1 MRLTTRG
8 RIVVGTL
15 IGAAAYAVLTLLLVL
30 ATGAPMVYGAA
41 DNVATVLIGGGLFL
55 AVYELGVKRD
65 WWDK

>member
-15 IGAAAYAVLTLLLVL
+15 IGAVAYAALSLILVL
-30 ATGAPMVYGAA
+30 ATGNPMVYGAA
-41 DNVATVLIGGGLFL
+41 ENVASVLIGGGLFL

-65 WWDK
+65 WWDR